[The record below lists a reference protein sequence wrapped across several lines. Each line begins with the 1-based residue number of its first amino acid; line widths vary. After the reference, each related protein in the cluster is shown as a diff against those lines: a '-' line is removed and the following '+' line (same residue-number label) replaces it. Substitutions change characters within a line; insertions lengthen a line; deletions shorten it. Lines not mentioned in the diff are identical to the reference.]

1 MDLRL
6 EVELSRQSFKEEPIV
21 MGLKTKKNE
30 RKIRSVD
37 DNQLTT
43 PSANHNKIR
52 HHRQD
57 PINQHQFSTL
67 KKMVRTLADEQ
78 HDLQKQM
85 ILLSQMRST
94 TESNVNKMERELQSI
109 LKRMDFTAGRR
120 EDIETL
126 SSQNKKLAE
135 SVQLLSLKTAGL
147 DQVQSSTLQIFEALE
162 RLEERYDESIGQLQK
177 EVSKLEFGDAQI
189 ASDVHAIRQDQSGQ
203 NELVKSLRSTA
214 TILQEEVQAGQIRS
228 ALLMAKLTNQ
238 SLAFWNQSRD
248 QLIQDRRLD
257 ALEEKI
263 GEQSQQ
269 QQDHAENKSSSDQLP
284 HDCREYGEGASSG
297 VSYISPRGG
306 EGEQQVVKVYCDQ
319 ETSGGGWTV
328 VQRRTDGK
336 EDFNRDWA
344 SYKSGNKKNPEKS

>member
-1 MDLRL
+1 
-6 EVELSRQSFKEEPIV
+6 

-43 PSANHNKIR
+43 PSVNHNKIR
-52 HHRQD
+52 HHRQE

-67 KKMVRTLADEQ
+67 KKMIRTLADEQ

-109 LKRMDFTAGRR
+109 LKKVDFTAGRR

-126 SSQNKKLAE
+126 NSQNKKLAE

-203 NELVKSLRSTA
+203 NEIVKSLRSTA

-257 ALEEKI
+257 SLEEKI
-263 GEQSQQ
+263 GEKTSQK
-269 QQDHAENKSSSDQLP
+269 DHAENISGSDQLP

-297 VSYISPRGG
+297 VSYISPRGD
-306 EGEQQVVKVYCDQ
+306 EQQVVKVYCDQ

-344 SYKSGNKKNPEKS
+344 SYKSGNWKKNPENPEKKIPKNCE